1 MAKYV
6 VPFLFCFTLLAC
18 EFDVPITDDIPD
30 RFRMMQVR
38 DVDVP
43 DPVSEMEVMTYV
55 YIQMLLD
62 HHGARYCSD
71 PDFVENIIN
80 THVSD
85 KSEFDMDRY
94 LEVEEAIAHSR
105 RLRYIMFRVYEDI
118 AYALID

>member
-1 MAKYV
+1 MAKFV
-6 VPFLFCFTLLAC
+6 VPFLFCFALLAC

-43 DPVSEMEVMTYV
+43 KPVSEMEVMTYV

-85 KSEFDMDRY
+85 RSEFDMDRY
-94 LEVEEAIAHSR
+94 LEVEEAIADSP
-105 RLRYIMFRVYEDI
+105 RLRNMMFRISRDM
-118 AYALID
+118 ALAVD